1 MKRIC
6 FLLLVML
13 ALPTGMQADDIGTSP
28 AGHTDDVV
36 RKPDKTILRATA
48 QLQIKG
54 DVNGDG
60 VVDADDVKEIS
71 NIIMEIPS
79 ATAIMPESAD
89 LNGDEI
95 VNVTDIVM
103 VIDHI
108 KKDGGTQPMI
118 PEGAING
125 KFTINASGNKV
136 YFSKGNLQYVSSQ
149 WKFADNQWSYLT
161 SQPDGNRDLFG
172 WGTANNPDQTSTD
185 NSDYPTF
192 TDWGTNMG
200 SGWRTL
206 TSTEWA
212 YLFNTRTN
220 ASSKYGHG
228 KVNNVNGVIILP
240 DSWTLPTDLTFTA
253 GNSAWANNY
262 TTEEWSQ
269 MEDAGAVFLPAAGR
283 RKGSSLFDA
292 GAGGYYWSSSGNTT
306 GAYYVH
312 FYSGN
317 LFYQSYY
324 SHFEG
329 YSVRLVRIAE

>member
-13 ALPTGMQADDIGTSP
+13 ALPT
-28 AGHTDDVV
+28 V
-36 RKPDKTILRATA
+36 RATA

-54 DVNGDG
+54 DVNGNG
-60 VVDADDVKEIS
+60 VVDADDVNEIS

-79 ATAIMPESAD
+79 ATAIMPENAD
-89 LNGDEI
+89 FNGDKI

-108 KKDGGTQPMI
+108 EKGGGTQPMI

-161 SQPDGNRDLFG
+161 SQSDGNRDKFG
-172 WGTANNPDQTSTD
+172 WGTANNPDQTSTA
-185 NSDYPTF
+185 NSDYPAF

-200 SGWRTL
+200 SDWRTL

-212 YLFNTRTN
+212 YLFHTRTN
-220 ASSKYGHG
+220 ASSKYGLG

-269 MEDAGAVFLPAAGR
+269 MEDAGAVFLPAAGK

-306 GAYYVH
+306 GAYYVY